1 MSDLQTQMKQAVAEA
16 AVAQIRDGMV
26 VGLGSGSTAALMIQG
41 LGARLAAGQLHDIV
55 GVTTSFQGE
64 VLAAELGI
72 PLRALNAIDRIDL
85 AIDGADEV
93 DPSFQLIKGGGAC
106 HVQEKLVADRAER
119 FIVVVDSTK
128 LVQRLN
134 LDFLLPVEVLPGAWV
149 QVQSRL
155 KSMGGVAELRMA
167 TRKAG
172 PVVTDQGNL
181 VLDVRFEAGI
191 SDPIALE
198 RDINNLPGVLENG
211 LFVNLAD
218 EVLVGEINDGVVDL
232 PIAEYPDGSVFTP
245 EGLPSVGDVPD
256 AEAMHAQECTG
267 PFNEATAVRAAVTQE
282 ITQGGEVRTVSVG
295 DARGIHDS
303 EHTTHENA
311 SLDPTR
317 EA

>member
-1 MSDLQTQMKQAVAEA
+1 
-16 AVAQIRDGMV
+16 
-26 VGLGSGSTAALMIQG
+26 MIQG

-128 LVQRLN
+128 LVQCLN

-218 EVLVGEINDGVVDL
+218 EVLVGEINDGVAGVRSL
-232 PIAEYPDGSVFTP
+232 ERVGLTPLTEDGSAPNWHDCGDLRSWPTSP
-245 EGLPSVGDVPD
+245 QPLRLHQGLP
-256 AEAMHAQECTG
+256 C
-267 PFNEATAVRAAVTQE
+267 
-282 ITQGGEVRTVSVG
+282 
-295 DARGIHDS
+295 
-303 EHTTHENA
+303 
-311 SLDPTR
+311 
-317 EA
+317 

>member
-1 MSDLQTQMKQAVAEA
+1 MKQAVAEA

-41 LGARLAAGQLHDIV
+41 LGARLAAGELHDIV

-93 DPSFQLIKGGGAC
+93 DPAFQLIKGGGAC

-181 VLDVRFEAGI
+181 VLDVRFDAGI

-218 EVLVGEINDGVVDL
+218 EVLVGEISDGLAGVRSL
-232 PIAEYPDGSVFTP
+232 ER
-245 EGLPSVGDVPD
+245 VG
-256 AEAMHAQECTG
+256 
-267 PFNEATAVRAAVTQE
+267 
-282 ITQGGEVRTVSVG
+282 
-295 DARGIHDS
+295 
-303 EHTTHENA
+303 
-311 SLDPTR
+311 
-317 EA
+317 

>member
-41 LGARLAAGQLHDIV
+41 LGARLAAGELHDIV

-93 DPSFQLIKGGGAC
+93 DPAFQLIKGGGAC

-218 EVLVGEINDGVVDL
+218 EVLVGEISEGVAGVRSL
-232 PIAEYPDGSVFTP
+232 ER
-245 EGLPSVGDVPD
+245 VG
-256 AEAMHAQECTG
+256 
-267 PFNEATAVRAAVTQE
+267 
-282 ITQGGEVRTVSVG
+282 
-295 DARGIHDS
+295 
-303 EHTTHENA
+303 
-311 SLDPTR
+311 
-317 EA
+317 